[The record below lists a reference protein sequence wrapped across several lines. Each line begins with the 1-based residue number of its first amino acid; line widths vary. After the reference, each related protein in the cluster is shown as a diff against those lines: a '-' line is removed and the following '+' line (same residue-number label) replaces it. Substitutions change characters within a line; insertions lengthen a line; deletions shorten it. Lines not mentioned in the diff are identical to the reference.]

1 MTKVYPAYTMYFR
14 DVVKILTNF
23 PKLFILQK
31 LYKFGISSAD
41 VRGARPH
48 DDTPKELKRY
58 SNSCNIIFE
67 DLSIIKHFFFYNF
80 WYVYVQDVHFKKMC
94 QVNLVESKFGP
105 KYIFG
110 LGAWGQK

>member
-1 MTKVYPAYTMYFR
+1 MYFR

-23 PKLFILQK
+23 SKLLQK

-67 DLSIIKHFFFYNF
+67 DLSIIKHFFLQF
-80 WYVYVQDVHFKKMC
+80 VICICSRRALKKRC
-94 QVNLVESKFGP
+94 QVNLVESKFRP